1 MSFVMGPGGL
11 QDYVESEIQTV
22 KENIINGKKNG
33 KCIKR
38 YNKGFHVMVLNLYK
52 GDFDN
57 V

>member
-1 MSFVMGPGGL
+1 MGPGGL